1 MQINQDYSSLASVF
15 IQSPLNRRRLEEQG
29 TVAPVKKDE
38 AVATSYETKQSSDH
52 HDAVAFN
59 EKYDVPGATTANTL
73 RADELY
79 AMASSTLWYTK
90 HSSTGKV
97 SAYVETYNQPS
108 TDAIKEQ
115 FSFSTYA

>member
-38 AVATSYETKQSSDH
+38 AVATSYETKQQSDH

-59 EKYDVPGATTANTL
+59 EKYDVPATTANTL
-73 RADELY
+73 SAEELY
-79 AMASSTLWYTK
+79 AKASSTLWYTK
-90 HSSTGKV
+90 HSSNGKV

-115 FSFSTYA
+115 FSFSAYA